1 MFKRFIERP
10 VLSTVISI
18 IIVIL
23 GIIGLNI
30 LPITQYPEIA
40 PPTVMVAANYP
51 GANAQT
57 VLESVII
64 PLEEQINGVENMKY
78 ITSTASNN
86 GSASIQIFFNQNTDP
101 DVAAVHV
108 QNRVSRALPLLPAE
122 VTRAGVTT
130 QKQSTDALMWLS
142 VYSENPEFDATF
154 IQNYLNINVIPEL
167 QRINGVGEARSTGAR
182 TYAMRIWIDP
192 QKLSVYGLTPSDV
205 VAAINEQSQEVA
217 AGTLGQNDGKT
228 FEYIIRY
235 TGRYK
240 TPEQYENIIVKALGG
255 GRYLRL
261 KDIAQV
267 NMDAQGY
274 SVVST
279 AFGLPAVSIG
289 MFQTPGSNA
298 HEIINSIHEKLE
310 SLQEKFP
317 RGLHYFVN
325 YDTDKFLVA
334 SIDKVVKTL
343 LEAFGLVFLVVF
355 IFLQDF
361 RSTLIPA
368 IAVPVSIIGTFF
380 FISLFGFTINLLTLF
395 ALVLAIGI
403 VVDDAIVVVEAVH
416 AKLEGGE
423 KDSVKATY
431 TAMGEITGAII
442 SITLVMASVFI
453 PITFIGGP
461 TGVFYRQFGVTL
473 IVAIAISA
481 LNALTLS
488 PALCALVLKPKEHET
503 GGKKG
508 LVKRFYAAFNVGFHY
523 TSQKYV
529 SGIKLLYRYKW
540 MTAVILLACSALIFW
555 SAETTSKG
563 FVPKEDRGL
572 IMANVELPPGASLDR
587 TVAVMHELSR
597 KAKEVPG
604 IAGMSLTSGFSLLGG
619 AGSNFGL
626 GFIILD
632 EWAKRKAD
640 SLSVD
645 AITMNLFRKTASIQ
659 GAKMLFFSPPSIQGY
674 GTADGF
680 QLELLDKFGGD
691 FKDLDKASRD
701 FIEQLSQRPEIQY
714 VQTSFSTGYPQYEMD
729 IDIARAKDAGVS
741 INSIF
746 QALQG
751 YIGSIYS
758 ADFSRF
764 GKQYRVYVQALPNAR
779 GSVAD
784 LSSMFVR
791 NAQGEMA
798 PVTEFVKLNKT
809 TGPQSVTR
817 FNLFNSVHL
826 TGASN
831 PGFST
836 GDAIKAINEVSSR
849 LPANYEVAYSGL
861 TLEEILAGNQTF
873 FILLLCIL
881 FVYFILA
888 GQYESYLLPLAVMF
902 SLPVGIMGAYICTK
916 LAGLEINIYFQIALI
931 MLVGLLAK
939 NAILI
944 VELSVQHRRSGQSIF
959 VAAVEGA
966 KVRFRPILM
975 TSFAFIFGLLPLVL
989 AGGVGARGERSIGTA
1004 AAGGLLVG
1012 TILGVLVVP
1021 LLYIFFQ
1028 WLQEKISGKPKAI
1041 TQHVNA

>member
-1 MFKRFIERP
+1 MFKQFIERP
-10 VLSTVISI
+10 VLSTVISV

-86 GSASIQIFFNQNTDP
+86 GTASIQIFFNQHTDP
-101 DVAAVHV
+101 DIAAVHV

-205 VAAINEQSQEVA
+205 VTAINEQSQEVA

-240 TPEQYENIIVKALGG
+240 TPEQYENIIIKALGG

-261 KDIAQV
+261 KDIARV

-298 HEIINSIHEKLE
+298 HEIINAIHDKLE
-310 SLQEKFP
+310 SLQKRFP

-325 YDTDKFLVA
+325 YDTDRFLVA
-334 SIDKVVKTL
+334 SIDKVIKTL

-461 TGVFYRQFGVTL
+461 PGVFYRQFGVTL

-488 PALCALVLKPKEHET
+488 PALCALVLKPKDHET

-508 LVKRFYAAFNVGFHY
+508 LVKRFYAAFNAGFHY
-523 TSQKYV
+523 TSQKYL
-529 SGIKLLYRYKW
+529 SGIRLLYRHKW

-587 TVAVMHELSR
+587 TVAVMHELSQ

-632 EWAKRKAD
+632 DWAKRKAD

-691 FKDLDKASRD
+691 FKELDQTARD

-741 INSIF
+741 VNSIF

-779 GSVAD
+779 GSAAD

-836 GDAIKAINEVSSR
+836 GDAIQAINEVSER

-873 FILLLCIL
+873 FILMLCIL

-888 GQYESYLLPLAVMF
+888 GQYESYLLPLAVML

-959 VAAVEGA
+959 VAALEGA

>member
-1 MFKRFIERP
+1 
-10 VLSTVISI
+10 
-18 IIVIL
+18 
-23 GIIGLNI
+23 
-30 LPITQYPEIA
+30 
-40 PPTVMVAANYP
+40 
-51 GANAQT
+51 
-57 VLESVII
+57 
-64 PLEEQINGVENMKY
+64 
-78 ITSTASNN
+78 
-86 GSASIQIFFNQNTDP
+86 
-101 DVAAVHV
+101 
-108 QNRVSRALPLLPAE
+108 
-122 VTRAGVTT
+122 
-130 QKQSTDALMWLS
+130 
-142 VYSENPEFDATF
+142 
-154 IQNYLNINVIPEL
+154 
-167 QRINGVGEARSTGAR
+167 
-182 TYAMRIWIDP
+182 
-192 QKLSVYGLTPSDV
+192 
-205 VAAINEQSQEVA
+205 
-217 AGTLGQNDGKT
+217 
-228 FEYIIRY
+228 
-235 TGRYK
+235 
-240 TPEQYENIIVKALGG
+240 
-255 GRYLRL
+255 
-261 KDIAQV
+261 
-267 NMDAQGY
+267 
-274 SVVST
+274 
-279 AFGLPAVSIG
+279 
-289 MFQTPGSNA
+289 
-298 HEIINSIHEKLE
+298 
-310 SLQEKFP
+310 
-317 RGLHYFVN
+317 
-325 YDTDKFLVA
+325 
-334 SIDKVVKTL
+334 
-343 LEAFGLVFLVVF
+343 
-355 IFLQDF
+355 
-361 RSTLIPA
+361 LIPA

-461 TGVFYRQFGVTL
+461 PGVFYRQFGVTL

-488 PALCALVLKPKEHET
+488 PALCALVLKPKDHET

-508 LVKRFYAAFNVGFHY
+508 LVKRFYAAFNAGFHY
-523 TSQKYV
+523 TSQKYL
-529 SGIKLLYRYKW
+529 SGIRLLYRHKW

-587 TVAVMHELSR
+587 TVAVMHELSQ

-632 EWAKRKAD
+632 DWAKRKAD

-691 FKDLDKASRD
+691 FKELDQTARD

-741 INSIF
+741 VNSIF

-779 GSVAD
+779 GSAAD

-836 GDAIKAINEVSSR
+836 GDAIQAINEVSER

-873 FILLLCIL
+873 FILMLCIL

-888 GQYESYLLPLAVMF
+888 GQYESYLLPLAVML

-959 VAAVEGA
+959 VAALEGA